1 MPLLLNVLTATLFC
15 YEVCKQQHQE
25 KLWHRKKDREL
36 NWCTECTMT
45 SLLLRWM

>member
-25 KLWHRKKDREL
+25 SYG
-36 NWCTECTMT
+36 TEKRTV
-45 SLLLRWM
+45 